1 MTRTSATPAGQRTN
15 GQVTTTGQA
24 TTGTSP
30 GATASRRTGRAA
42 NRALWALQGLTAAVF
57 VFAAIPK
64 LTADPMAVAGFAAIG
79 FSTTGMYVIGTLE
92 ILGAVA
98 LLIPVLC
105 GLAALCQVALMVG
118 AVTTTLIFFG
128 GGPVLV
134 MPAAVL
140 VVVSVLAWARRRRTA
155 DLVALVRRYAHR

>member
-1 MTRTSATPAGQRTN
+1 MTRTSNAQAGQRNN
-15 GQVTTTGQA
+15 GQTGGTNPRTTNEG
-24 TTGTSP
+24 
-30 GATASRRTGRAA
+30 RRTGRAA
-42 NRALWALQGLTAAVF
+42 NRALWVLQGLTAAMF

-64 LTADPMAVAGFAAIG
+64 VTADPMAVAGFTMIG
-79 FSTTGMYVIGTLE
+79 LGTTGMYVIGVLE

-105 GLAALCQVALMVG
+105 GLAALCQVALMIG

-155 DLVALVRRYAHR
+155 DLVTLVRRYAHR

>member
-1 MTRTSATPAGQRTN
+1 MTRTSTTSSGRRN
-15 GQVTTTGQA
+15 GQVVSNTSTNTNSGAATG
-24 TTGTSP
+24 
-30 GATASRRTGRAA
+30 RRPGRAA
-42 NRALWALQGLTAAVF
+42 NAALWVLQVLTAALF
-57 VFAAIPK
+57 VFAAVPK

-79 FSTTGMYVIGTLE
+79 FSPTGMYVIGTLE

-105 GLAALCQVALMVG
+105 GLAALCQVALMIG

-128 GGPVLV
+128 GGPALV
-134 MPAAVL
+134 VPAAVL
-140 VVVSVLAWARRRRTA
+140 VVVSVLAWARRHTLA

>member
-1 MTRTSATPAGQRTN
+1 MTRTSTTSSGRRN
-15 GQVTTTGQA
+15 GQVVSNTNTNTNSGAATG
-24 TTGTSP
+24 
-30 GATASRRTGRAA
+30 RRPGRAA
-42 NRALWALQGLTAAVF
+42 NAALWVLQVLTAALF
-57 VFAAIPK
+57 VFAAVPK

-79 FSTTGMYVIGTLE
+79 FSPTGMYVIGTLE

-105 GLAALCQVALMVG
+105 GLAALCQVALMIG

-128 GGPVLV
+128 GGPALV
-134 MPAAVL
+134 VPAAVL
-140 VVVSVLAWARRRRTA
+140 VVVSVLAWARRHTLA